1 MSNIFLNFFSSQRK
15 NKSNTD
21 NEIHHFK
28 GAW

>member
-1 MSNIFLNFFSSQRK
+1 MSNIFLNFFSSRRK

-28 GAW
+28 GA